1 MVEPWSSLKHQ
12 SRARKLSAEETAL
25 AHALEAIFKDGV
37 ADFTEVARR
46 LTAARVVAPA
56 SHGTQWDVALLTAE
70 LETLNRSLD
79 DAYAR
84 HGIGA

>member
-1 MVEPWSSLKHQ
+1 MTEPWSSLKHQ
-12 SRARKLSAEETAL
+12 SRARELAAEETAL

-37 ADFTEVARR
+37 ADFSQVARR
-46 LTAARVVAPA
+46 LTAASVVAPSA
-56 SHGTQWDVALLTAE
+56 RTTQWDLALLTAE

>member
-1 MVEPWSSLKHQ
+1 MAEPWSSLKHQ
-12 SRARKLSAEETAL
+12 SRARELSVEETAL
-25 AHALEAIFKDGV
+25 AAALEAIFKDGV

-46 LTAARVVAPA
+46 LSAAAVVAPA
-56 SHGTQWDVALLTAE
+56 SHTTQWDLALLTAE
-70 LETLNRSLD
+70 LETLNQSLD